1 MDIESHLQSIKE
13 SLEEIEEAIKK
24 GIEFRQRTIGFH
36 TSASAC
42 DMLEALLH
50 KLGLVSPGF
59 VVKHDWFNSMK
70 KVKEKIVMEFP
81 KKEKII
87 TLMQEIE
94 KQRNLLCYGKPK
106 SKETIAEVI
115 RKFNELKGVFVEAG
129 LNEIAG

>member
-1 MDIESHLQSIKE
+1 MNIEGHLQSIKE

-36 TSASAC
+36 TSVSAC

-115 RKFNELKGVFVEAG
+115 RKFNELKGVFVGAG
-129 LNEIAG
+129 LNEIEG